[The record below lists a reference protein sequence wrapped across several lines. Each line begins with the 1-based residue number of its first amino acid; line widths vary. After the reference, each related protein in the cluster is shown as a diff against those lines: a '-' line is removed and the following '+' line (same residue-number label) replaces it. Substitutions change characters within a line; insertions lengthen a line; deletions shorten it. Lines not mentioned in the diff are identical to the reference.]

1 MASAGGD
8 DAGSM
13 LAVALPI
20 HELERFVEEN
30 CPHLVIA
37 NRNAPQQAVL
47 SGQDAAISDAIRI
60 LEQRGVRHR
69 KLPVSAAFHSEE
81 VASAAVPFEEV
92 LQRAR
97 FHPTSAAVFANSTAR
112 EYPEAESDAKSLLA
126 HQIARPVQFLE
137 MIQEM
142 VQRGATTFLEVGP
155 GQVLTGLI
163 RSILEDCSE
172 GATAISIDS
181 GKLDLTDLAAAVG
194 RLAVEGHPVDLCSWD
209 PHGRSIEDDEDGMVV
224 MIRGANLRPGE
235 ASARPETSVVR
246 PPTTDTSSTPQVTK
260 TPPIATTPVAEP
272 VATGSR
278 SDAGSVPTMT
288 VIESQESLMKAI
300 EDALSMQQK
309 LAEAQRNAEQVLESS
324 LIDTTVTARP
334 SAPLPPSEPTRP
346 IPEVKQE
353 LPATAEDGLM
363 TAILEIVADKT
374 GYPTSAIGTDLDLES
389 DLGIDSIKRVE
400 ILSALRIERPELE
413 AIPAEMLGT
422 LRTIDAIV
430 NWYREKTIEQQPTR
444 SNSEVDPVTALR
456 DGSLPTDIGDATL
469 RLLICEVV
477 ADKTGYPVEAIGS
490 DLDLEADLGID
501 SIKRVEI
508 LSAMRK
514 SRPELP
520 AIPPELLGTLRSID
534 SIVSWYSDVIPNSEI
549 DTEIAPEPPRQQ
561 PISTEEDGVE
571 SIIVS
576 VISEKTGYPAD
587 AIGTDLD
594 LEADLGIDSIK
605 RVEIL
610 SAIRERRPQ
619 LPAIPP
625 ELLGTLRSI
634 DSIVG
639 WYLENS
645 SSVATPAVQQETV
658 TVAASKA
665 AGPSRISAD
674 SAGEVTNFTYLDA
687 IPVALPVAR
696 RGASPMATASQQ
708 RPFHVVCD
716 QPQLARALVTLLQSR
731 GVSALSSPLC
741 CPEDPQQ
748 VIGSETPG
756 GLLLLLDSP
765 ADPDEAIR
773 MAFRWLRAAGRCF
786 QDADDSQGAL
796 VALVQRFDGRFG
808 LEPVEAMVD
817 STDPAFAA
825 LSGMA
830 KCAAREW
837 PSVQV
842 RSIDLSLAFDDPSQA
857 AQQLVDELIEG
868 DGMEIGL
875 APAGRIEVQLQL
887 SPEDE
892 QQGELV
898 REGGLVIVTG
908 GARGVTAACV
918 EAVARR
924 YQPNFLLL
932 GRTAAPGDEPDWALG
947 VADDQ
952 LEPRCFELQG
962 QKDSPAT
969 IRASAT
975 EILRMREMARLFETL
990 RDLGCRIEYRS
1001 IDVRD
1006 GVALEHCIDEVR
1018 AKYGPVRGIIHGAGV
1033 LADRWI
1039 TEKTDEQFDLVW
1051 STKVDSARHLL
1062 SICREEELDFIAF
1075 FSSTTARLGRKGQS
1089 DYAAANEVLN
1099 RMAIIEASRRPSCRV
1114 RSIGWGPWDGGM
1126 VHPGLRSV
1134 FHDEGIDL
1142 IPLREGARV
1151 FIEKMQ
1157 SDGPPQCVILAPRG
1171 SVQQTLRTIGRFPA
1185 VVTPAT
1191 VAPIADVEPRKM
1203 ETGQTLSISTERMPV
1218 LLDHRLDGRAVVPA
1232 ALLLEW
1238 CLWAASHRHPGLEL
1252 HGVDDFRVLK
1262 GVVLDADEECQ
1273 VTFQTGS
1280 PTPDGALLRV
1290 PVEIRSGETTGRVHA
1305 RAEVL
1310 LGDRLTTR
1318 SSLQAPT
1325 YSEDSAPNYPALLF
1339 HGPRFQCIQ
1348 QVARISSMHL
1358 AVLSVGAPSP
1368 REWLEAPMRS
1378 DWLIDPLRIDAVF
1391 QALILWSRS
1400 QRGMPSLPCGIARLR
1415 CHLPIDSGVLETR
1428 ISIESS
1434 KGATASA
1441 RVEILNRSGLPAVT
1455 IEGAE
1460 MVIDAAL
1467 ENAFGC
1473 DQQAKE
1479 ATP

>member
-1 MASAGGD
+1 MRRTDVAQPALGAVSLGLFRVLSRFGVGADLFGGHSFGELSALAASGRLSETDFHQLANFRGRLMASAGGD

-69 KLPVSAAFHSEE
+69 KLPVAAAFHSEE

-112 EYPEAESDAKSLLA
+112 EYPEAESDAKSILA

-137 MIQEM
+137 MIEEM

-209 PHGRSIEDDEDGMVV
+209 PHGRSIEDDADGMVV

-235 ASARPETSVVR
+235 ASARPEASVVR
-246 PPTTDTSSTPQVTK
+246 PPTTDTSSTPKVTE
-260 TPPIATTPVAEP
+260 TPPIATTPLAQP

-278 SDAGSVPTMT
+278 SDAGSMSAMT

-334 SAPLPPSEPTRP
+334 SAPLPPSEPTRS

-430 NWYREKTIEQQPTR
+430 DWYREKTIEQQPTR

-456 DGSLPTDIGDATL
+456 DGSQPTEIVDATL
-469 RLLICEVV
+469 QLLICQVV
-477 ADKTGYPVEAIGS
+477 ADKTGYPVEAIGT

-508 LSAMRK
+508 LSAMRQ

-534 SIVSWYSDVIPNSEI
+534 SIVSWYSDVIPNS
-549 DTEIAPEPPRQQ
+549 EIAPEPPRQQ

-674 SAGEVTNFTYLDA
+674 SAGEVTDFTYLDA
-687 IPVALPVAR
+687 IPVALP
-696 RGASPMATASQQ
+696 
-708 RPFHVVCD
+708 
-716 QPQLARALVTLLQSR
+716 
-731 GVSALSSPLC
+731 
-741 CPEDPQQ
+741 
-748 VIGSETPG
+748 
-756 GLLLLLDSP
+756 
-765 ADPDEAIR
+765 
-773 MAFRWLRAAGRCF
+773 
-786 QDADDSQGAL
+786 
-796 VALVQRFDGRFG
+796 
-808 LEPVEAMVD
+808 
-817 STDPAFAA
+817 
-825 LSGMA
+825 
-830 KCAAREW
+830 
-837 PSVQV
+837 
-842 RSIDLSLAFDDPSQA
+842 
-857 AQQLVDELIEG
+857 
-868 DGMEIGL
+868 
-875 APAGRIEVQLQL
+875 
-887 SPEDE
+887 
-892 QQGELV
+892 
-898 REGGLVIVTG
+898 
-908 GARGVTAACV
+908 
-918 EAVARR
+918 
-924 YQPNFLLL
+924 
-932 GRTAAPGDEPDWALG
+932 
-947 VADDQ
+947 
-952 LEPRCFELQG
+952 
-962 QKDSPAT
+962 
-969 IRASAT
+969 
-975 EILRMREMARLFETL
+975 
-990 RDLGCRIEYRS
+990 
-1001 IDVRD
+1001 
-1006 GVALEHCIDEVR
+1006 
-1018 AKYGPVRGIIHGAGV
+1018 
-1033 LADRWI
+1033 
-1039 TEKTDEQFDLVW
+1039 
-1051 STKVDSARHLL
+1051 
-1062 SICREEELDFIAF
+1062 
-1075 FSSTTARLGRKGQS
+1075 
-1089 DYAAANEVLN
+1089 
-1099 RMAIIEASRRPSCRV
+1099 
-1114 RSIGWGPWDGGM
+1114 
-1126 VHPGLRSV
+1126 
-1134 FHDEGIDL
+1134 
-1142 IPLREGARV
+1142 
-1151 FIEKMQ
+1151 
-1157 SDGPPQCVILAPRG
+1157 
-1171 SVQQTLRTIGRFPA
+1171 
-1185 VVTPAT
+1185 
-1191 VAPIADVEPRKM
+1191 
-1203 ETGQTLSISTERMPV
+1203 
-1218 LLDHRLDGRAVVPA
+1218 
-1232 ALLLEW
+1232 
-1238 CLWAASHRHPGLEL
+1238 
-1252 HGVDDFRVLK
+1252 
-1262 GVVLDADEECQ
+1262 
-1273 VTFQTGS
+1273 
-1280 PTPDGALLRV
+1280 
-1290 PVEIRSGETTGRVHA
+1290 
-1305 RAEVL
+1305 
-1310 LGDRLTTR
+1310 
-1318 SSLQAPT
+1318 
-1325 YSEDSAPNYPALLF
+1325 
-1339 HGPRFQCIQ
+1339 
-1348 QVARISSMHL
+1348 
-1358 AVLSVGAPSP
+1358 
-1368 REWLEAPMRS
+1368 
-1378 DWLIDPLRIDAVF
+1378 
-1391 QALILWSRS
+1391 
-1400 QRGMPSLPCGIARLR
+1400 
-1415 CHLPIDSGVLETR
+1415 
-1428 ISIESS
+1428 
-1434 KGATASA
+1434 
-1441 RVEILNRSGLPAVT
+1441 
-1455 IEGAE
+1455 
-1460 MVIDAAL
+1460 
-1467 ENAFGC
+1467 
-1473 DQQAKE
+1473 
-1479 ATP
+1479 